1 MNKNQMENKKDVHHS
16 HRSNLMQARISSE
29 DDFNDILNSL
39 DTNTNKKK
47 DELKKNIFG

>member
-1 MNKNQMENKKDVHHS
+1 
-16 HRSNLMQARISSE
+16 MQARISTE

-39 DTNTNKKK
+39 DTNTTKKK